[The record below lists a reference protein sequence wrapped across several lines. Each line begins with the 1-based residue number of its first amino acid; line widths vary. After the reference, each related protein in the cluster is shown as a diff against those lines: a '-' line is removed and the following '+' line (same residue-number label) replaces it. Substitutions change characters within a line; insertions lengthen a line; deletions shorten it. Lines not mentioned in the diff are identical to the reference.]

1 MTRMTASVIT
11 NYASTQHLLR
21 LQSLPPV
28 QYPTI
33 KDAVNELMD
42 NSVLTFNVS
51 ANNLRTQE
59 FILNILKSI
68 RYDQEIP
75 VYSQYAKLVQI
86 NKGFGSSIPSMRL

>member
-1 MTRMTASVIT
+1 M
-11 NYASTQHLLR
+11 
-21 LQSLPPV
+21 PPV

-33 KDAVNELMD
+33 KNAVNELMG